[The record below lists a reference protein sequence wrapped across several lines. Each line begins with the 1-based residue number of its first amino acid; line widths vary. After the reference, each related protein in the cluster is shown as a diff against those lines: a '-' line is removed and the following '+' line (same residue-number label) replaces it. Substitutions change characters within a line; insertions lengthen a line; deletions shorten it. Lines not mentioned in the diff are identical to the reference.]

1 MGRLNHS
8 GVVEAD
14 SKGEPSLQ
22 NFRVLG
28 ACAVIVRVDVSHDG
42 NVHLGLSKGQLVLED
57 DLQVGVVGIVIHVV
71 LRGAGSVLGNESVGE
86 SVSGNSLGGGE
97 V

>member
-57 DLQVGVVGIVIHVV
+57 DLQVGVVVIVILVV
-71 LRGAGSVLGNESVGE
+71 LRSTGSVLGNESVGE
-86 SVSGNSLGGGE
+86 SIGRNSLGGGE